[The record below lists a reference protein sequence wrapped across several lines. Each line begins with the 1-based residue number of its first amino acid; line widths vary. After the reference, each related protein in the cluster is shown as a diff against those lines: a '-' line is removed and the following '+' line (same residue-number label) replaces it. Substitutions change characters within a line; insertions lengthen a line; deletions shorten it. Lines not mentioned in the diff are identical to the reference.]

1 MDSSP
6 EEVTTPPS
14 PREDED
20 DDDEEDDEEE
30 EEEEDRDTSSPSN
43 AGTVIRAK
51 PTLESLA
58 HLRDLSKDAI
68 SWSLSSAK
76 PGNGVEQ
83 IVHDVSTET
92 YWQSDGGQPHY
103 IRISFG
109 RRVSVS
115 HVALYLDYNLDESY
129 TPKTVQVKAGMTIQ
143 DLRDVTGTMELQEP
157 VGWCIL
163 PLTAPPDP
171 LDAICCLGRDENNEE
186 TASFVRTHLVE
197 ISVLGMHQN
206 GRDTHVRRVKLFGPP
221 RARQYHAARMVR
233 HDDNK
238 TSVVLLDKTLEF
250 TTVGMTQFNTIR

>member
-20 DDDEEDDEEE
+20 DEDEEDDEEE
-30 EEEEDRDTSSPSN
+30 EEEEDQDTSSPSN

-115 HVALYLDYNLDESY
+115 YVALYLDYNLDESY

-157 VGWCIL
+157 VGWCVL

-171 LDAICCLGRDENNEE
+171 LDAICCLARDEIIMKKKKKLLLLCE
-186 TASFVRTHLVE
+186 RTWWKFPYWECTKMDE
-197 ISVLGMHQN
+197 ILTSDVSNCLDRHAPDSTMRHEWY
-206 GRDTHVRRVKLFGPP
+206 DTMTIKQVWYCWTRLWNL
-221 RARQYHAARMVR
+221 QQ
-233 HDDNK
+233 
-238 TSVVLLDKTLEF
+238 LE
-250 TTVGMTQFNTIR
+250 